1 MESARTDFRMEEG
14 WDQAKIATAQMHAW
28 FAAEFNELN
37 EMEDKQ
43 KKNFKR
49 IWCQAGDRTLGAFGK
64 KKIKRR
70 NSHQSWGHKRAHMPC
85 VRSAVILP
93 TFVGPRQR
101 STDQV

>member
-1 MESARTDFRMEEG
+1 MKSARTDFRMEEG
-14 WDQAKIATAQMHAW
+14 WDQEKIATAQMHAW

-49 IWCQAGDRTLGAFGK
+49 ICCQAGDRTWGAFGK

-70 NSHQSWGHKRAHMPC
+70 TLTSLGGTKEPICHALDR
-85 VRSAVILP
+85 L
-93 TFVGPRQR
+93 
-101 STDQV
+101 